1 MNGLFSE
8 WRRAGVHHHSAKP
21 MTDFLRQKMKKKHGK
36 KVETHVFM
44 PSVFTIHRKI
54 KQRLRKD
61 IAQVSG
67 ETIGKADCFR

>member
-8 WRRAGVHHHSAKP
+8 WKRAGVHHRSAKP
-21 MTDFLRQKMKKKHGK
+21 MTDFLRQKLKKKRGK

-44 PSVFTIHRKI
+44 PFVFTTRRKI